1 MYVCICIYTHTN
13 VTWSVPELGE
23 VLVSDLE
30 TSVVSCRTRRKGFS
44 EKSMKAPGSTGDL
57 LIGKGFS
64 VEGLGFF
71 KFRVQSS
78 RLVCQNKFN
87 WS

>member
-30 TSVVSCRTRRKGFS
+30 PCCFMQDSKERLQREIDEGS
-44 EKSMKAPGSTGDL
+44 GSTGDL

-87 WS
+87 